1 MDLKLAYIL
10 ESLASSNFLEANT
23 KFVPIGKANRRSKS
37 TLLFISL
44 ACQFELLNLTVK
56 VLANYWLKDEHL
68 LMFESMHPKIMKQHS
83 MQNLADDFNPA
94 KETPMQKVI
103 NTNVSAESLSPHS
116 EQKTIVQVAN
126 PLSQAK
132 VENRTTV
139 QNRNSQN
146 STSSVT
152 SINND
157 SVSLSPEP
165 KVAQIDSSSLP
176 TQTIVQ
182 IANSL
187 SQAEVKSEPTIV
199 QNRHS
204 LDSIPSTSSIDNIF
218 LRQGSRAAQINSSS
232 LPIQAAE
239 ATVIQNRN
247 PHIVRHLNAVAQN
260 LTGRTVVQY
269 SDSAIHNPAEQ
280 TVCQAIQSSSTN
292 LNRTFV
298 QSKTAKSKSPHP
310 STQRTMPRNR
320 SQIRLSYSSI
330 RNIFRKISSFS
341 WNLAN
346 IKRRFFYSI
355 KRNIAR
361 QLRSFFQRDGQ
372 TAMRKGWKQSSSNPF
387 DDYNHNA
394 IASAEQPS
402 MEQYQKKQRELD
414 LCRLC
419 FAKELARNGKFRNA
433 IIEAEQISENSTLFR
448 DAQILIQSWK

>member
-1 MDLKLAYIL
+1 
-10 ESLASSNFLEANT
+10 
-23 KFVPIGKANRRSKS
+23 
-37 TLLFISL
+37 
-44 ACQFELLNLTVK
+44 
-56 VLANYWLKDEHL
+56 
-68 LMFESMHPKIMKQHS
+68 MFESIYPKIMKQHS

-94 KETPMQKVI
+94 KKTPVQKVI
-103 NTNVSAESLSPHS
+103 NTKVSSESLSPHS

-182 IANSL
+182 VANSL
-187 SQAEVKSEPTIV
+187 SRAEVTSEPTIV

-218 LRQGSRAAQINSSS
+218 LRQGSRAAQIDSSS

-239 ATVIQNRN
+239 ATVVQNRN

-260 LTGRTVVQY
+260 PTGRTVVQY

-320 SQIRLSYSSI
+320 PQIRLSYSSI
-330 RNIFRKISSFS
+330 RNAFRRLSSFP
-341 WNLAN
+341 WQFTN
-346 IKRRFFYSI
+346 IKRRFFDSI
-355 KRNIAR
+355 WRNIRR
-361 QLRSFFQRDGQ
+361 QLQSLFHRGSQP
-372 TAMRKGWKQSSSNPF
+372 TIRKFLKQPVSTSSNYHTR
-387 DDYNHNA
+387 DA
-394 IASAEQPS
+394 IASVEQPS
-402 MEQYQKKQRELD
+402 LKEYQKKLRELD
-414 LCRLC
+414 FCRLC
-419 FAKELARNGKFRNA
+419 FAKELARNGKFRSA
-433 IIEAEQISENSTLFR
+433 IFEAEQISETSYYFN
-448 DAQILIQSWK
+448 DARMLIQSWK